1 MRRNTLLVLL
11 NIFALLLQTVFLTP
25 PLVVCNLTVLFIV
38 YLALERTFRSGLILA
53 LLLGYLTDV
62 LVGTDRGLLMLTM
75 VLVFIFIRFL
85 IIRFQ
90 GGKAWFVSWISA
102 TAAMMSTT
110 LSLVI
115 EMAFSS
121 QQTAVKLFSLS
132 TFSIVITGA
141 CFGYP
146 IYRSL
151 RMIDSYFHEPEDDFV
166 FRG

>member
-1 MRRNTLLVLL
+1 
-11 NIFALLLQTVFLTP
+11 
-25 PLVVCNLTVLFIV
+25 
-38 YLALERTFRSGLILA
+38 
-53 LLLGYLTDV
+53 
-62 LVGTDRGLLMLTM
+62 MLTM